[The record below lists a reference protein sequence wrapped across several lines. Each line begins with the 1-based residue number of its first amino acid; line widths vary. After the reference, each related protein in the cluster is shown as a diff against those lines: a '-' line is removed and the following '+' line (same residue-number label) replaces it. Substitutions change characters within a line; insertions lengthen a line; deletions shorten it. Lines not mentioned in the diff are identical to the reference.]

1 MFNSFLNNFKFAK
14 KKKMNKFTILI
25 KNTTRKYIKI
35 FLLTSSLIIKNV
47 NTNVNNL

>member
-1 MFNSFLNNFKFAK
+1 
-14 KKKMNKFTILI
+14 MNKFTILI